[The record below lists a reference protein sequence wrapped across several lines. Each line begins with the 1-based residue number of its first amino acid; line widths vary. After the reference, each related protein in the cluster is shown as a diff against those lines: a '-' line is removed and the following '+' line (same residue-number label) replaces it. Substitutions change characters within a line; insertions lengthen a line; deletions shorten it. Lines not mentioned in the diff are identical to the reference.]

1 MNFVFTFYSSM
12 NPEKVSHVIA
22 SQKYSLFKSFVTI
35 YTSILFKSLG
45 SVIFSPSLKEINY
58 FIQQGCVK
66 LITIGGKDLYC

>member
-35 YTSILFKSLG
+35 YTTVQKFGVSNF
-45 SVIFSPSLKEINY
+45 FPFFERN
-58 FIQQGCVK
+58 
-66 LITIGGKDLYC
+66 